1 MRGQLAGI
9 AVAAAVLATPAVAG
23 AAADIEGV
31 WSFSGGQVAVKAQP
45 DGTFQGLVIRE
56 TTFDPACT
64 HPIGQLMWE
73 GVTGQQDGSYWGGHR
88 WFNTADCSPIG
99 LGRTAWRVLATPD
112 NRRFLRVC
120 FSKPETPD
128 VQPLIAPDGTS
139 TNVNEGCSDSD
150 LIGQLTTTPP
160 KLKTIAVLP
169 KKPSHGCRRSRV
181 LRVKLRQPPMDA
193 LSNVQVTVNGKQRA
207 QRDAQ
212 NVQQP
217 MTLTHVPRGRTTVR
231 VRATTVL
238 GRQVT
243 GKRVYRI
250 CNPKRR

>member
-1 MRGQLAGI
+1 MKGQLAGF
-9 AVAAAVLATPAVAG
+9 AAAAALLATPAVAG

-31 WSFSGGQVAVKAQP
+31 WSFNGGQVAVKAQP
-45 DGTFQGLVIRE
+45 DATFQGLVIRE
-56 TTFDPACT
+56 TTFDPRCT

-73 GVTGQQDGSYWGGHR
+73 GVTSQQDGSYWGGHR
-88 WFNTADCSPIG
+88 WFNTGDCSPIG
-99 LGRTAWRVLATPD
+99 LGRTAWRVLSAPD
-112 NRRFLRVC
+112 GQRFLRVC

-150 LIGQLTTTPP
+150 LIGQLATTKPT
-160 KLKTIAVLP
+160 LKTIAVLP
-169 KKPSHGCRRSRV
+169 KKPSQGCRRSRV

-193 LSNVQVTVNGKQRA
+193 LSHVQVTVNGKQRA
-207 QRDAQ
+207 QRDAE
-212 NVQQP
+212 NVQEP

-231 VRATTVL
+231 VRASTVL
-238 GRQVT
+238 GQQVT

-250 CNPKRR
+250 CKRR